1 MKTFVVD
8 TNILLRF
15 LLNDIPKQTEEV
27 KKQIKFAKMGKVKLI
42 IHSVV
47 IFETI
52 YALNKVYGF
61 SREQIVEGLKK
72 FIAFEYIEV
81 LEREV
86 IQESLD
92 LFLTKNLSFVDCFLN
107 KLGNKFNG
115 EVLTFDR
122 DLDKLN

>member
-8 TNILLRF
+8 TNIILRF

-27 KKQIKFAKMGKVKLI
+27 KKQIKLAKEGKIELI

-61 SREQIVEGLKK
+61 PKEQVADGVKK
-72 FIAFEYIEV
+72 FIAFKYIKI
-81 LEREV
+81 LDREV
-86 IQESLD
+86 IDEALD
-92 LFLTKNLSFVDCFLN
+92 LFLIKNLSFADCFLY
-107 KLGNKFNG
+107 KLSYQLDAS
-115 EVLTFDR
+115 VLTFDK
-122 DLDKLN
+122 KLSKFT